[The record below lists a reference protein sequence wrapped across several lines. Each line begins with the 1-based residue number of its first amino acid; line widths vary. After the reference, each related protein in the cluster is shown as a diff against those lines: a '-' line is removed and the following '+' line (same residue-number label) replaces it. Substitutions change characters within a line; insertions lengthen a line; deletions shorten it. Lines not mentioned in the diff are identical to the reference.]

1 MVIPPVKIGQETSC
15 MKDRI
20 FIDSNILLYTVDDA
34 ELPKQNAANSV
45 VQNLAEAGG
54 VISTQ
59 VLQEFYNVAVNKLK
73 LPKDYVKELIERLA
87 DCFTVHKNS
96 VADILR
102 AIDIS
107 IRTKFS
113 FWDSLIIS
121 ASISENCNKLYSE
134 DLNDGQIVENVL
146 IQNPL

>member
-1 MVIPPVKIGQETSC
+1 MN
-15 MKDRI
+15 DRI
-20 FIDSNILLYTVDDA
+20 FIDSNILIYTIDDA
-34 ELPKQNAANSV
+34 ELQKQTTANSIV
-45 VQNLAEAGG
+45 ENLAEKGG

-59 VLQEFYNVAVNKLK
+59 VLQEFYNVAVKKLK
-73 LPKDYVKELIERLA
+73 LPKEYVKELIEPLA

-107 IRTKFS
+107 IKTKFS

-121 ASISENCNKLYSE
+121 AAISENCNRLYSE
-134 DLNDGQIVENVL
+134 DLNHGQIVDNIL
-146 IQNPL
+146 ILNPL

>member
-1 MVIPPVKIGQETSC
+1 

-34 ELPKQNAANSV
+34 ELPKQNAANSI

-146 IQNPL
+146 IQ

>member
-1 MVIPPVKIGQETSC
+1 MEIPPVKIGQETSC

-34 ELPKQNAANSV
+34 ELPKQNAANSI

-134 DLNDGQIVENVL
+134 DLNNGQIVENVL

>member
-1 MVIPPVKIGQETSC
+1 